1 MAGKNKTALDAK
13 SLVEG
18 YCWFTTDDG
27 KFYIDAKNSS
37 GTLSRILLNAGKA
50 DSLTTTTAGGVKQ
63 PIYWVNGKPA
73 AITQTVGSSSQ
84 PVYLNAGVITACT
97 DLSTVGLTHV
107 GASQPTNTD
116 YVLWVDTD
124 EPDAVI
130 GYEIYTGPSQP
141 TEESYDLWIDTS
153 KEADVSLPASETM
166 RKDAIKYKTFSI
178 ATSAWSGSGP
188 YTWEVE
194 APGIT
199 ANTAILNLTLDA
211 ASQTY
216 QKAQLDWETG
226 ANFIKLSTAIK
237 PTNTISGY
245 LIATEVTVI

>member
-1 MAGKNKTALDAK
+1 MAGQNKTALDAK
-13 SLVEG
+13 ALTEG

-97 DLSTVGLTHV
+97 DISTVGLVHI
-107 GASQPTNTD
+107 GSAEPASTD
-116 YVLWVDTD
+116 YVLWVDED
-124 EPDAVI
+124 EDSGAAM
-130 GYEIYTGPSQP
+130 PS
-141 TEESYDLWIDTS
+141 
-153 KEADVSLPASETM
+153 
-166 RKDAIKYKTFSI
+166 DAIKYKTFSI

-188 YTWEVE
+188 YTYSMTATGV
-194 APGIT
+194 T
-199 ANTAILNLTLDA
+199 ANTAIINLTLDA

-226 ANFIKLSTAIK
+226 ANIITLSTATK
-237 PTNTISGY
+237 PTGTLTGY
-245 LIATEVTVI
+245 LIAVQVTEV